1 MFFFVRND
9 SRIYLVIL
17 ETSGVHGDERR
28 RGLVSR
34 GSGLRLHHEASGAGR
49 DDVQHGERR
58 APLAGRGQPVHP
70 DLARPRQVRLALGPH
85 LHLPNRGVPV
95 INQRLDHVQRTAQKQ
110 IRAVPEIQIPRV
122 SRICYARPRTGRSV
136 LIKSPE
142 PARIQQW
149 TDERVLLRYC
159 TSSDHIRV
167 LRKLRTDLV
176 RQVGLRV
183 GLRRSRKATAMAAV
197 ESSGRRR
204 DGAGERGRL
213 IRFRVPLI
221 HGWLSVVF
229 GWRGTST

>member
-1 MFFFVRND
+1 M
-9 SRIYLVIL
+9 
-17 ETSGVHGDERR
+17 
-28 RGLVSR
+28 SR

-95 INQRLDHVQRTAQKQ
+95 INQRLDHVQRTTQKQ

-183 GLRRSRKATAMAAV
+183 GLRRSRKATAMAAASTAEAVTCGRGDKKTKRGKRFKGSYGNARPKREKKIERIKDRV
-197 ESSGRRR
+197 EVPRSTPWPLPFK
-204 DGAGERGRL
+204 L
-213 IRFRVPLI
+213 I
-221 HGWLSVVF
+221 
-229 GWRGTST
+229 